1 MDKKSFSLICAI
13 VTSVLWGSAFVAQ
26 DMGMDFI
33 GPHTFNVGRFLIGF
47 FLLITFVSEL
57 IGFFSDGFVF
67 AETEMILFSLTLID
81 LSFTGK
87 FLARGG
93 KSRTNEGIDS
103 PRVVVVEFPDY
114 ETAKVCYDSK
124 EYQEAHSILEGH
136 VVRHHQI
143 VEGY

>member
-1 MDKKSFSLICAI
+1 MKKAYWVCIFQEINNTEKLKEYAI
-13 VTSVLWGSAFVAQ
+13 KAKPA
-26 DMGMDFI
+26 I
-33 GPHTFNVGRFLIGF
+33 
-47 FLLITFVSEL
+47 EK
-57 IGFFSDGFVF
+57 
-67 AETEMILFSLTLID
+67 
-81 LSFTGK
+81 FTGK

-93 KSRTNEGIDS
+93 KSRTNEGIES